1 MVPVPTYNRC
11 SLYFICC
18 YLVALMD
25 QSDVLPEITV
35 SLPTHWTRS
44 PLLLVH
50 VGEVTLQVSLEVTTV
65 TTLSTLV
72 VLQLKYH

>member
-1 MVPVPTYNRC
+1 MSVHLLT
-11 SLYFICC
+11 
-18 YLVALMD
+18 LVH

-35 SLPTHWTRS
+35 SLPTHWTGG

-50 VGEVTLQVSLEVTTV
+50 VGEVTLQVSPEVTTV
-65 TTLSTLV
+65 ATLSTLV